1 MVFYTDII
9 HDIFGNLLFLDSN
22 TEEEIMKKNIK
33 QVQVLLD
40 ALPYIKRYSD
50 EIFVIKYGGSAQNS
64 PELKEKFARDIVM
77 MYLVGIKPV
86 IVHGGGPAIGQM
98 LERLQIGTHFIDG
111 LRVTDDKI
119 MEVVE
124 MVLSGSINKEIT
136 ALLNEHGAPALG
148 VSGKDASMLKAKPID
163 SEKYGYVGD
172 ITEVDPKVINNLIAE
187 KFIPV
192 IAPIATGQMSG
203 HPGFNINADIAAGH
217 IAASLKARKIIFMTD
232 TPGVMNK
239 NKNILHT
246 LNEDQINSLKAQGT
260 IAGGMIPKVDACL
273 KAVNGGVNKA
283 HIIDGRIEHA
293 LLLEVFTSEGVGT
306 VIKL

>member
-1 MVFYTDII
+1 
-9 HDIFGNLLFLDSN
+9 
-22 TEEEIMKKNIK
+22 MKKNMD
-33 QVQVLLD
+33 QVKVLLD
-40 ALPYIKRYSD
+40 ALPYIKRYSN
-50 EIFVIKYGGSAQNS
+50 EIFVIKYGGSAQTS
-64 PELKEKFARDIVM
+64 PELKDKFARDIVL

-86 IVHGGGPAIGQM
+86 IVHGGGPAIGSM
-98 LERLQIGTHFIDG
+98 LERLQIGTKFIDG
-111 LRVTDDKI
+111 LRVTDAQV

-136 ALLNEHGAPALG
+136 DLLNEHGAHALG

-163 SEKYGYVGD
+163 MEKYGYVGD
-172 ITEVDPKVINNLIAE
+172 ITEVDPKVISNLIAE

-192 IAPIATGQMSG
+192 VAPIATGNQSG
-203 HPGFNINADIAAGH
+203 HPGFNINADIAAGY

-239 NKNILHT
+239 DKEICHT
-246 LNEDQINSLKAQGT
+246 LNEERINDLKKEGT

-273 KAVNGGVNKA
+273 RAVHGGVKKA

>member
-1 MVFYTDII
+1 
-9 HDIFGNLLFLDSN
+9 
-22 TEEEIMKKNIK
+22 MKKK
-33 QVQVLLD
+33 LDQVKVLLD

-50 EIFVIKYGGSAQNS
+50 EIIVIKYGGSAQNS
-64 PELKEKFARDIVM
+64 PELKEKFARDIVL

-86 IVHGGGPAIGQM
+86 IVHGGGPAIGEM
-98 LERLQIGTHFIDG
+98 LERLKIDTHFIGG
-111 LRVTDDKI
+111 LRVTDGKV

-136 ALLNEHGAPALG
+136 ALLNEHGAQALG
-148 VSGKDASMLKAKPID
+148 VSGKDASMLKAKPLD
-163 SEKYGYVGD
+163 MEKYGYVGD

-203 HPGFNINADIAAGH
+203 HPGFNVNADIAAGH

-232 TPGVMNK
+232 TPGVMNNDK
-239 NKNILHT
+239 EIIHT
-246 LNEDQINSLKAQGT
+246 LNEDQIDMLKAKGI

-273 KAVNGGVNKA
+273 NAVNSGVNKA

-293 LLLEVFTSEGVGT
+293 LLLEVFTSEGIGT